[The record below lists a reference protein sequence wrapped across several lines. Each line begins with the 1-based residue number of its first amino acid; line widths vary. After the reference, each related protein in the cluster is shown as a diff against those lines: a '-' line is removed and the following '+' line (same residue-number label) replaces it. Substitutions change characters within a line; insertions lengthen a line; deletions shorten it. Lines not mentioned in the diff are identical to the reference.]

1 MAAQPP
7 YPLLREVGLSGLL
20 VTFSDSLTDA
30 ANRANLAFRAAI
42 EAEGIAG
49 VVETSSALA
58 STLLSYD
65 PIRLPLAELR
75 AVVTERLASRDWF
88 AAALPQGRRF
98 WRIPV
103 AFGGEHGPQ
112 LAEAAALAGLTEGKA
127 VAEIAATRLRVMAL
141 GFAPGLPYLGTMP
154 DHWNMPRQD
163 GLTAQVPAGSV
174 VTAIRQ
180 FNIFTNATP
189 TGWRLI
195 GQSAFRNFRP
205 ELADPFAFRPG
216 DEVSFVPIGAGE
228 LADIRAGDRA
238 AAGGALCEAIP

>member
-1 MAAQPP
+1 MAARES
-7 YPLLREVGLSGLL
+7 YPLICEVGLSGLL
-20 VTFSDSLTDA
+20 IRFSDRLTDA
-30 ANRANLAFRAAI
+30 ANRANLAFRAAV

-49 VVETSSALA
+49 VEETSTALA
-58 STLLSYD
+58 ATLITYD
-65 PIRLPLAELR
+65 PLRLPLAGLR
-75 AVVTERLASRDWF
+75 ARVAALLESRDWS
-88 AAALPQGRRF
+88 AAPLPPGRRL

-112 LAEAAALAGLTEGKA
+112 LAEAAGLAGLTETQA
-127 VAEIAATRLRVMAL
+127 LAEIAATRLRVMAL
-141 GFAPGLPYLGTMP
+141 GFAPGLPYLGAMP
-154 DHWNMPRQD
+154 EHWNLPRQE

-189 TGWRLI
+189 TGWRHI

-205 ELADPFAFRPG
+205 EAADPFALRPG
-216 DEVSFVPIGAGE
+216 DEVIFEPIGAGE

-238 AAGGALCEAIP
+238 GEGGARCEAMS